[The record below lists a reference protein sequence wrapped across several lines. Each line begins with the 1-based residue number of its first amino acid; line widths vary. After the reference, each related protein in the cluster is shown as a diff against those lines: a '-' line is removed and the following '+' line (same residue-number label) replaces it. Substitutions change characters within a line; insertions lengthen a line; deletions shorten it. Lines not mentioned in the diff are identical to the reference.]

1 MAGHQIILPGVEYH
15 IGRGGTFGPWEKQEG
30 YKGEGM
36 TPEEIIQ
43 LIVEKI
49 EEGDPEV
56 LSRISLVMKNR
67 LLHKKEDLKEI
78 EALLK
83 AQIKKK

>member
-1 MAGHQIILPGVEYH
+1 
-15 IGRGGTFGPWEKQEG
+15 
-30 YKGEGM
+30 M

-49 EEGDPEV
+49 EEGDPDV

-78 EALLK
+78 EAILRS
-83 AQIKKK
+83 QVKK